1 MRRAFLL
8 TLVAGLLAGCSLN
21 PVASTTGTVAGHIYG
36 SPGCPATV
44 QGTNCPPL
52 LMGNLTVTFTASD
65 GSSKVARTDLDG
77 AYSISLAPG
86 TWQGAD
92 AAGRPPAERP
102 ERGRRAD
109 RNPDRRGLHRRLPR
123 PLRA

>member
-1 MRRAFLL
+1 MTRALL
-8 TLVAGLLAGCSLN
+8 PVLAAMLLSACTLN

-36 SPGCPATV
+36 SPGCAATV
-44 QGTNCPPL
+44 QATNCPPL

-86 TWQGAD
+86 RWQVRMRPDARLLNGPSEVDVRVGTRTVAD
-92 AAGRPPAERP
+92 FTIDSRVR
-102 ERGRRAD
+102 
-109 RNPDRRGLHRRLPR
+109 
-123 PLRA
+123 